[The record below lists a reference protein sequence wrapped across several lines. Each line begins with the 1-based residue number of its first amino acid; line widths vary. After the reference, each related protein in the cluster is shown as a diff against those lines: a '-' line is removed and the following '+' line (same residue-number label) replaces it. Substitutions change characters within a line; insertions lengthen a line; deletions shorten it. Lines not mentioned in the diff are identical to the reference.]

1 MVYKKA
7 KQNKTK
13 GPKKEKKKFQMA
25 RLGPQTSGVKGQL
38 VTDCTMT
45 TDNTNCC

>member
-13 GPKKEKKKFQMA
+13 GPKKEKKSFKWQELDP
-25 RLGPQTSGVKGQL
+25 RPLT
-38 VTDCTMT
+38 
-45 TDNTNCC
+45 

>member
-13 GPKKEKKKFQMA
+13 GPKKEKKVLNGKSWTPD
-25 RLGPQTSGVKGQL
+25 L
-38 VTDCTMT
+38 
-45 TDNTNCC
+45 

>member
-13 GPKKEKKKFQMA
+13 GPKKEKKKFHTFA
-25 RLGPQTSGVKGQL
+25 HEILL
-38 VTDCTMT
+38 VDTV
-45 TDNTNCC
+45 